1 MAVNL
6 LYIPTSLRPFN
17 LPRVEEVRPEKV
29 PGELWAADLPDHK
42 PPFVEPVGDLELLP
56 LWTWHDLLG
65 PLEAVVHDLLVVN
78 PREKLWELGSVLPD
92 IPEMFATSL
101 SAPNDEELKHPTG
114 LVQIVM

>member
-1 MAVNL
+1 
-6 LYIPTSLRPFN
+6 
-17 LPRVEEVRPEKV
+17 
-29 PGELWAADLPDHK
+29 
-42 PPFVEPVGDLELLP
+42 VEPVGDLELLP

-101 SAPNDEELKHPTG
+101 SAPNLWDASTLRR